1 MILEGLKTCTN
12 CKVNKPI
19 SSFHKQKHGKFGV
32 RGRCIQCAY
41 SFDSKYRDAIAK
53 RYRESHR
60 ETVNARSRAFSKA
73 NPEKIALFAL
83 KRRYS
88 EKQATPMWA
97 DKRAIKQI
105 YLKRD
110 ELNELAGFAKYH
122 VDHIIPLKA
131 KIASGLHVPSNL
143 QIVEATY
150 NLSKKNKF
158 EECIS

>member
-1 MILEGLKTCTN
+1 MEGLKTCTK
-12 CKVNKPI
+12 CEVEKPI
-19 SSFHKQKHGKFGV
+19 SAFHKQKNGKFGV

-41 SFDSKYRDAIAK
+41 ELDKKYRDGIAK
-53 RYRESHR
+53 RYRETHR
-60 ETVNARSRAFSKA
+60 ETVNARSRAFAKS

-88 EKQATPMWA
+88 VKQATPNWA
-97 DKRAIKQI
+97 DKEAIKEF
-105 YLKRD
+105 YVKRD

-158 EECIS
+158 EEHIS